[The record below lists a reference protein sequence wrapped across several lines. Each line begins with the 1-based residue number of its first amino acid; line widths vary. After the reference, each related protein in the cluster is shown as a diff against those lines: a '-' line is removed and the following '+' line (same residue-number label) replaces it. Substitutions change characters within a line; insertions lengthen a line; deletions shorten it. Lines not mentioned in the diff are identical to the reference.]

1 MTVHSLRERTLLV
14 IPIRI
19 VLGIALFAAARIVG
33 SHPTGAL
40 LAFAT
45 GLFAIVFFLFN
56 DPRARFVHGAADAL
70 PFPEEATLAPRWRQA
85 LAATIPST
93 IGVAVLAVIAL
104 FFEPTLGA
112 LLAGIEAGLGV
123 AAALSLLRI
132 DPALYVDP
140 RSRAIYRR

>member
-19 VLGIALFAAARIVG
+19 VLGVALFVAARIAG
-33 SHPTGAL
+33 THDTGEV
-40 LAFAT
+40 LAFVT
-45 GLFAIVFFLFN
+45 GLVGIVFFLFN
-56 DPRARFVHGAADAL
+56 DPRARLRRDEGEAL
-70 PFPEEATLAPRWRQA
+70 PLPDGATVAPRWRQA

-104 FFEPTLGA
+104 FSEATLGA

-123 AAALSLLRI
+123 AAALSLLRV

-140 RSRAIYRR
+140 RSRVVYRR